1 LNTTV
6 GFPGLGLG
14 EFPLNPTLVKI
25 GPLAITWYG
34 LLIAVGFLLAAVYA
48 ARRSRFFGIRDDD
61 FFDLLFVATP
71 VALVFA
77 RLYYAVFNWGEF
89 RGDWTRVFRIWEGGI
104 AIYGAV
110 IGAALTVLVG
120 CRSKKIS
127 VPAMLDLMSLGFLI
141 GQAVGR
147 WGNFVNGE
155 VYGQATDV
163 PWRMSVNGYAVHPLF
178 LYESLWCALG
188 FALLHFLSK
197 KRVFNGQIFLC
208 YVAWY
213 GLGRGVLEGMR
224 DDQFILM
231 LFNTPLRVSQVLG
244 FASCVL
250 ALGTLFFLSVFRRHD
265 PQAVAPLAKE
275 TPAEPAGEGEE
286 SEGLEET
293 EVLEEAEDFPAEPF
307 EQQPADDS
315 EAPAFDPDDADS

>member
-1 LNTTV
+1 
-6 GFPGLGLG
+6 
-14 EFPLNPTLVKI
+14 
-25 GPLAITWYG
+25 
-34 LLIAVGFLLAAVYA
+34 
-48 ARRSRFFGIRDDD
+48 
-61 FFDLLFVATP
+61 
-71 VALVFA
+71 
-77 RLYYAVFNWGEF
+77 VFNWGEF
-89 RGDWTRVFRIWEGGI
+89 SGDWTRVFRIWEGGI

-110 IGAALTVLVG
+110 IGAALTVLIG
-120 CRSKKIS
+120 CRIKKIS

-197 KRVFNGQIFLC
+197 KRVFNGQIFLG

-265 PQAVAPLAKE
+265 PKAIAPLAKE
-275 TPAEPAGEGEE
+275 TPAEESAEVLEE
-286 SEGLEET
+286 SEEGLEET
-293 EVLEEAEDFPAEPF
+293 KVLEESEDFPAEPF
-307 EQQPADDS
+307 EQQPADDT
-315 EAPAFDPDDADS
+315 EVPAFDPDDADR